1 MHDIEVKLNEW
12 YLIVPVRTANN
23 TSRLH
28 CHSEAIILDYCC
40 PVEKKLMQLIIGI
53 MAIFGVRIDING
65 VENREKA
72 SYQHDLC
79 ISMGIKF
86 I

>member
-12 YLIVPVRTANN
+12 YLIVPGRTANN

-40 PVEKKLMQLIIGI
+40 PVEKKLMRLI
-53 MAIFGVRIDING
+53 MAILEGRIGITG
-65 VENREKA
+65 VENREKL